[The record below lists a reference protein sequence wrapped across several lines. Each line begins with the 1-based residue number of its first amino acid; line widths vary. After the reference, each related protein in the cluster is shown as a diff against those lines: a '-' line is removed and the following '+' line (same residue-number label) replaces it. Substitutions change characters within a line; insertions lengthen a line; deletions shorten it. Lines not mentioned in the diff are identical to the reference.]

1 MEQKRILVV
10 DDNRF
15 MVNVLRSCLEQAGYA
30 VSAASTGLT
39 ALKLAA
45 QEDFHLVLL
54 DVVMP
59 DMDGLEVVRQLR
71 NNTRTSHLPVILLSS
86 RNSVAD
92 KVKGLEVGA
101 DDYMTKPFESA
112 ELLARVMAH
121 LRRARQ
127 ARSLSPLTGLPGNVM
142 IDEELQR
149 RVESRQPFA
158 VLYVDLDNFKTY
170 NDVYGFL
177 QGDEAIKL
185 LAYILQQVKQR
196 LGNEGDLVCHIGGDD
211 FVVICTPDRTDALC
225 REIIKRFDQDVKCL
239 YDDRAPG
246 MPVIS
251 LSIAVVSNEQRV
263 ISSHWEVGELAAGIK
278 HQAKSLPGSVYV
290 KDTRPCPDCAKSVE
304 PERADG
310 SQQKYILVVED
321 DRLLSAILQ
330 ANLQHKGY
338 RVLLAGSV
346 VAAIQAMRL
355 RRPDMLILDV
365 MLPGT
370 SGFTFCR
377 RLKADETTSSIPV
390 LMVSATAQAEEATEA
405 GADAFLV
412 KPFSA
417 TQLMQTVSR
426 LLGNLGAAVSRI
438 SN

>member
-39 ALKLAA
+39 ALKMTE
-45 QEDFHLVLL
+45 QDDFHLVLL

-59 DMDGLEVVRQLR
+59 DMNGLEVVRQLR

-92 KVKGLEVGA
+92 KVQGLEVGA

-149 RVESRQPFA
+149 RVEGAKPFA
-158 VLYVDLDNFKTY
+158 VLYVDLDNFKAY
-170 NDVYGFL
+170 NDLYGFL

-196 LGNEGDLVCHIGGDD
+196 FGNEGDLVCHIGGDD
-211 FVVICTPDRTDALC
+211 FVVISTPDRIDILC
-225 REIIKRFDQDVKCL
+225 QEVIKRFDQDVKCL
-239 YDDRAPG
+239 YDDRAPDL
-246 MPVIS
+246 PVIT
-251 LSIAVVSNEQRV
+251 LSIAVVSNEYRH
-263 ISSHWEVGELAAGIK
+263 IASHWEVGELAAGIK

-290 KDTRPCPDCAKSVE
+290 KDEPPSVDDSRTLESDLGPDS
-304 PERADG
+304 P
-310 SQQKYILVVED
+310 QKYILVVED

-338 RVLLAGSV
+338 QVLLAGSV
-346 VAAIQAMRL
+346 VAALQAMRL

-365 MLPGT
+365 LLPGT
-370 SGFTFCR
+370 SGFTLCR
-377 RLKADETTSSIPV
+377 RLKGEDATCSIPV
-390 LMVSATAQAEEATEA
+390 LMVSGTAQAEEAAQA

-426 LLGNLGAAVSRI
+426 LLGAIGSQVSRI